1 MDLRLTQD
9 TRLLRLQTVL
19 GPDVLLAHRLDLCEC
34 LLPMAD
40 AAGGAGWH
48 AVVQAWSADAHLE
61 LRALIGTPVSVELC
75 RADGSWRV
83 WQAQVTE
90 AGFEGAD
97 GGLAA
102 YRLVLQ
108 PWLGLLAHRRDSRV
122 FQDLSVAEVL
132 DQVLAGWQGRG
143 GTEPQWRWHLD
154 PGVPL
159 PRRNL
164 CIQYQETDLEFMLRL
179 MREEGL
185 WAWWSHGDGLGPPG
199 PVLHL
204 ADHAGDALHHQGPVR
219 FAQSTPGMA
228 RDTLVQW
235 RARARSATARM
246 LLASAD
252 HRQCDLRPV
261 EAMAERQGDP
271 LDGLVHADVPGAYA
285 YADPADGQRLADR
298 QREAV
303 QAWQAQCQAAGSWRE
318 AAPATVFRL
327 IEHPVH
333 AGDDGERDDFVV
345 LSVTH
350 RVRSNWTSPALAQLA
365 QRPPAARPAE
375 HGAPGRP
382 EVERSPVY
390 GCRLTVQPRAV
401 PIRPVPLDEHG
412 RPEVRLQARPTVHG
426 VQTATVIGAGEPIH
440 TDRDHRVK
448 VQFHWQ
454 RGTASH
460 VALGC
465 PEEDRAPGD
474 DRLGAW
480 VRVVQPAAGA
490 NWGQVF
496 VPRVGQEVLVGF
508 IGGDI
513 DRPVVLGALYN
524 GAGQPDGS
532 GCGEDGLTPAWFP
545 GEAEEGPLQGHRHG
559 AVFSGIRSQGLA
571 SSARGDGAHSQLVLD
586 DSPGAMRLQLS
597 TSQAEARLQLG
608 ALTHQQDN
616 RLLQARGQGLDL
628 STRAWG
634 ALRAGAGLAVD
645 ARMQG
650 SAAASLEVA
659 TAPRQLDLAGRRA
672 HGLAWLAQQAQAGLP
687 EEAKLPRPDP
697 AHDAATAWPVLT
709 GLADCRDSLSAR
721 SRRGGDAGDAG
732 AGEAAAWARPDL
744 LLGAPAGLALHTPA
758 DQALGAA
765 ATASLSAGA
774 AIECLAQ
781 RHLVMAA
788 RGGLS
793 LYAHGASAGAE
804 APVPDTGMRLH
815 AASGRAS
822 LQAQTAS
829 AHVRAAG
836 ALDLSSRQGAV
847 RVVTPQALL
856 LACSGAALR
865 LSGDDICLQG
875 SGDIRF
881 KASLKS
887 LTGGGRASS
896 PSLSLPRP
904 SDWSDEPADQHFV
917 LRDHEDR
924 PVVARRYRA
933 QLGAEWLEGFTDDQ
947 GRTALLEGFA
957 DQIARLELV
966 PETYD
971 RVFVVQ
977 DPWGR
982 PFAGLRYT
990 IRSDEGLVLEGST
1003 DAQGCTGRF
1012 SGDRVEGLSLQ
1023 LACGPADDDTGAG

>member
-1 MDLRLTQD
+1 MDVCLTQD

-19 GPDVLLAHRLDLCEC
+19 GPDVLLAHCMDLCEC
-34 LLPMAD
+34 LLPMTD

-48 AVVQAWSADAHLE
+48 AVLQAWCADAHLE
-61 LRALIGTPVSVELC
+61 LRALIGTPVSIELC

-90 AGFEGAD
+90 VVFEGAD

-132 DQVLAGWQGRG
+132 DQVLTGWLGQG
-143 GTEPQWRWHLD
+143 GTDPQWCWHLD
-154 PGVPL
+154 PGVTL

-179 MREEGL
+179 MQEEGL
-185 WAWWSHGDGLGPPG
+185 WAWWSHGDGLGQPG

-204 ADHAGDALHHQGPVR
+204 ADHCGDGLRHHGPVR

-228 RDTLVQW
+228 HDTLVQW

-261 EAMAERQGDP
+261 EAAVEGPVGP
-271 LDGLVHADVPGAYA
+271 LDALSHADVPGPYA
-285 YADPADGQRLADR
+285 YADPADGQRLVDR

-327 IEHPVH
+327 VEHPVH

-365 QRPPAARPAE
+365 RRAPAAQPDE
-375 HGAPGRP
+375 HAAPGGTEADP
-382 EVERSPVY
+382 SPVY
-390 GCRLTVQPRAV
+390 GCQLTVQPRVV
-401 PIRPVPLDEHG
+401 PVRPVPLDAHG
-412 RPEVRLQARPTVHG
+412 RPEVRLMARPTVHG

-460 VALGC
+460 VALRC
-465 PEEDRAPGD
+465 PQEDRAPGD

-480 VRVVQPAAGA
+480 VRVVQPTAGA

-524 GAGQPDGS
+524 GTGLPDGT
-532 GCGEDGLTPAWFP
+532 GGGEGGLTPAWFP
-545 GEAEEGPLQGHRHG
+545 GEATEGKLQGHRHG

-571 SSARGDGAHSQLVLD
+571 TSAGGDGAHSQLVLD

-608 ALTHQQDN
+608 TLTFQQDN

-628 STRAWG
+628 STQAWG
-634 ALRAGAGLAVD
+634 VLRAGAGLAVD
-645 ARMQG
+645 ARMEG
-650 SAAASLEVA
+650 PAAASLGVA

-672 HGLAWLAQQAQAGLP
+672 HGLAWLAQQAEAGLP
-687 EEAKLPRPDP
+687 DEAALPRPDP
-697 AHDAATAWPVLT
+697 GQDVAKAWPVLK
-709 GLADCRDSLSAR
+709 GLATCRDSLSTR

-744 LLGAPAGLALHTPA
+744 VLGASAGLALHTSA

-793 LYAHGASAGAE
+793 LYAHGASPGAE
-804 APVPDTGMRLH
+804 VPVQDIGMRLH

-836 ALDLSSRQGAV
+836 AVDLSSRQGAV
-847 RVVTPQALL
+847 RVATPQALL
-856 LACSGAALR
+856 LACAGAALR

-875 SGDIRF
+875 GGDIRF

-887 LTGGGRASS
+887 LTGGASASS

-904 SDWSDEPADQHFV
+904 ADWDAEPADQHFV

-933 QLGAEWLEGFTDDQ
+933 QLGTEWLEGFTDDE

-966 PETYD
+966 PDTFD
-971 RVFVVQ
+971 RVFTVQ

-982 PFAGLRYT
+982 PFPGLRYT
-990 IRSDEGLVLEGST
+990 IRSDEGVVLEGTT

-1023 LACGPADDDTGAG
+1023 LACGLAEDDMGAG